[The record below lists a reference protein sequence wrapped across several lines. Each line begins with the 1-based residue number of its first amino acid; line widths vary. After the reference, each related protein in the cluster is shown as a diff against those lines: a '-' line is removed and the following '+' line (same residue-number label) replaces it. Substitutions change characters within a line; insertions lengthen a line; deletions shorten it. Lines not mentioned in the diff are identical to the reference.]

1 MKLIFCLDDRGG
13 MMFNQRRQSQD
24 RVLRARILD
33 YIGGSRLFMSEY
45 SAKQFEKSDNIV
57 VSDKY
62 LKKANA
68 NDFCFIEDGDFCFDE
83 ADEIIIYRWNRHYPA
98 DKYFDADV
106 RSLGFE
112 LYSSEDFI
120 GSSHEKITE
129 EKYKK
134 GIIL

>member
-24 RVLRARILD
+24 SVLRARILD

-57 VSDKY
+57 VSNKY
-62 LKKANA
+62 LKKAKV

-98 DKYFDADV
+98 DKHFDTDV

-112 LYSSEDFI
+112 LYSSEDFE

-134 GIIL
+134 GFIL